1 MGFVHDYP
9 GTVETPL
16 LDHMPEEQMR
26 NLIFV
31 PLEESGERHCYLAT
45 SARFPAKEGGADGVR
60 LNEEVEVAVGVDGKS
75 GSGMYSVGKECESGG
90 DDIRELL
97 ARLREQGMVE
107 KIWSH
112 TQEEFKRIIESG
124 ESTCE

>member
-1 MGFVHDYP
+1 
-9 GTVETPL
+9 
-16 LDHMPEEQMR
+16 MPEEQMR
-26 NLIFV
+26 KLNFV

-60 LNEEVEVAVGVDGKS
+60 LSEGDEVAVGVNGES
-75 GSGMYSVGKECESGG
+75 GSGLYSVGKECERGE
-90 DDIRELL
+90 DEVRELL
-97 ARLREQGMVE
+97 ARFREQGMVE

-124 ESTCE
+124 EGTCE

>member
-1 MGFVHDYP
+1 
-9 GTVETPL
+9 
-16 LDHMPEEQMR
+16 MPEEQMR
-26 NLIFV
+26 KLNFV

-45 SARFPAKEGGADGVR
+45 SARFPAKEGCADGVR
-60 LNEEVEVAVGVDGKS
+60 LSEGDEVAVGVNGES

-90 DDIRELL
+90 DEVRELL
-97 ARLREQGMVE
+97 ARFREQGMVE

-124 ESTCE
+124 EGTCE